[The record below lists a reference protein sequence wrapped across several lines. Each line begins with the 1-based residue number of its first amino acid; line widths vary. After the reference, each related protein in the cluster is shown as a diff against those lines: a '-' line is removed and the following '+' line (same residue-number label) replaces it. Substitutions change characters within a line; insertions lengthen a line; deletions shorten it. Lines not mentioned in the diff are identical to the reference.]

1 MTSSFENA
9 FTGCFVFVQLEQ
21 YKLVSQ
27 SFEKRVLDLQ
37 KEIKSKDEEIASLQ
51 KADAGFHNSAN
62 HVRIDGLCHLVF
74 HLCNFSCL
82 LRI

>member
-1 MTSSFENA
+1 
-9 FTGCFVFVQLEQ
+9 VFVQLEQ

-51 KADAGFHNSAN
+51 KADTSFQNSAN
-62 HVRIDGLCHLVF
+62 HPRFDGWGHLVF
-74 HLCNFSCL
+74 YLCNFAFYEFVH
-82 LRI
+82 